1 MAGSD
6 FEIALEVASELGGFE
21 GSVEDQSPGAELRC
35 VPALPCVVLG
45 EATTKV
51 MSGSP
56 VTLRWIRHA
65 PQNIGIEHG
74 HIAGPAPPGD
84 RRGRTYP
91 GFGV

>member
-1 MAGSD
+1 MAGSG
-6 FEIALEVASELGGFE
+6 FEIALEVASELGSFE
-21 GSVEDQSPGAELRC
+21 SSVEDQSPGAEFRC

-51 MSGSP
+51 MRGSP
-56 VTLRWIRHA
+56 VTLRWIRHP
-65 PQNIGIEHG
+65 PQNIGIEHV
-74 HIAGPAPPGD
+74 HIAGAAPPGD